1 MYKEG
6 SENFAISKESYPMDF
21 KRREILANMLDS
33 ASQEPNIIEKGLDTD
48 QLNSEYASIG
58 AKPPILTSEGNAF
71 LTKFDPNTRYIP
83 AMALEKHKGE
93 LRPEL
98 EAVKNYLPHL
108 FASVKQLIKEAGV
121 EGSVEPTRKII
132 IGVEKKQQA
141 QESKV
146 LGGFHSPLSEQGYKV
161 LDGVVLITL
170 ENGTDNSVAYRIA
183 NVLRVLTHDSIHAIQ
198 YKLFAP
204 HSWSTEDSEYSSA
217 ELDKQHK
224 EHDTNMGYPRYGTA
238 FFDVDKGVEDFKG
251 RNLDA
256 AFGIVLME
264 YITDKIARKLVKEYI
279 ASAGQSLPAP
289 QTKFEEL
296 ENKDFQAEAIT
307 EADFVGLKD
316 YPDAQ
321 VAKNALEYSTEINE
335 PAAYFFSLLGSYAQ
349 EAEDAVFEG
358 SITGKF
364 NKVLDLQKRIADNNY
379 KTPEGQPLDI
389 VEIKKFIK
397 ASVIVKAMFRDLK

>member
-1 MYKEG
+1 
-6 SENFAISKESYPMDF
+6 
-21 KRREILANMLDS
+21 
-33 ASQEPNIIEKGLDTD
+33 
-48 QLNSEYASIG
+48 
-58 AKPPILTSEGNAF
+58 
-71 LTKFDPNTRYIP
+71 
-83 AMALEKHKGE
+83 
-93 LRPEL
+93 
-98 EAVKNYLPHL
+98 
-108 FASVKQLIKEAGV
+108 
-121 EGSVEPTRKII
+121 
-132 IGVEKKQQA
+132 
-141 QESKV
+141 
-146 LGGFHSPLSEQGYKV
+146 
-161 LDGVVLITL
+161 
-170 ENGTDNSVAYRIA
+170 
-183 NVLRVLTHDSIHAIQ
+183 
-198 YKLFAP
+198 
-204 HSWSTEDSEYSSA
+204 
-217 ELDKQHK
+217 
-224 EHDTNMGYPRYGTA
+224 
-238 FFDVDKGVEDFKG
+238 
-251 RNLDA
+251 
-256 AFGIVLME
+256 ME